1 LPVWQPQQHYLLLVV
16 AVLGMPQQPVLQQP
30 LHQQVSRLLSVHHLH
45 SPVRQVL
52 RTTKIAGTELILQS
66 KKSTMLVESM
76 VVHWS

>member
-1 LPVWQPQQHYLLLVV
+1 LPVWQPPQHYLLLVV
-16 AVLGMPQQPVLQQP
+16 VVLGMPQQLAPQQP
-30 LHQQVSRLLSVHHLH
+30 LHQPVNRLLSAHHLH
-45 SPVRQVL
+45 SLARQVL